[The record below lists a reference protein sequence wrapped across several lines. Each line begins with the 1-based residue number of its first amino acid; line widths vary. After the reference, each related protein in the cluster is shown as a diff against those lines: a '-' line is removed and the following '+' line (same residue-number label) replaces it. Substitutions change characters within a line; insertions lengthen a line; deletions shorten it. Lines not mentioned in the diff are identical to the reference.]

1 MKGTWNLAD
10 IVAQSIEGITQPSY
24 FLLHEIM
31 LHKLMLHEL
40 IFFKFLFI
48 ELVFSWLAESS

>member
-1 MKGTWNLAD
+1 MKGIWNFSD
-10 IVAQSIEGITQPSY
+10 IFEQFIGGITQPSY

-40 IFFKFLFI
+40 IFL
-48 ELVFSWLAESS
+48 SSSS